1 MRKDTKMGGG
11 AAGQI
16 IWDVACRRMSK
27 VFSERV
33 MRNWIEHFTLEELD
47 ADRAVIRYDGNL
59 DLENF
64 KGRYLDKLTQC
75 LTWAAGHE
83 LKVELYQGKKKIRRG
98 DRRLSEV
105 EDVSGHPWKPGG
117 YGKNV
122 PEKKNRFSGALHVL
136 AGLLILCLVT
146 AVVVVIGNAVRNR
159 DFKETYYQVG
169 SGKISENM
177 RIIQI
182 SDLHDSSYGEHNE
195 DLVSRM
201 EELKPDLIVLTGD
214 IIDES
219 GDDDTVALNLCE
231 QLVDLAPVYYVWGNH
246 ETMASFD
253 LNDMSIE
260 EIDELLGCDEDNRSS
275 EGFWDMEDDLKD
287 SLEDLGVYVLWNQYE
302 TVQIGR
308 SQVDIYGVLTG
319 NAYAFWQYAEDSYT
333 EFRYENTDH
342 FKLLLSHEPYI
353 FETWD
358 GDSWADLSLAGHTHG
373 GEIRLPYIGG
383 LYEYQYGFLPEFGK
397 NDHMISGQYDV
408 EGRPLIISNGMSKGD
423 FLRIN
428 NQPELVV
435 VDVNRY

>member
-1 MRKDTKMGGG
+1 M
-11 AAGQI
+11 
-16 IWDVACRRMSK
+16 
-27 VFSERV
+27 
-33 MRNWIEHFTLEELD
+33 
-47 ADRAVIRYDGNL
+47 
-59 DLENF
+59 
-64 KGRYLDKLTQC
+64 
-75 LTWAAGHE
+75 
-83 LKVELYQGKKKIRRG
+83 
-98 DRRLSEV
+98 
-105 EDVSGHPWKPGG
+105 
-117 YGKNV
+117 
-122 PEKKNRFSGALHVL
+122 
-136 AGLLILCLVT
+136 ILCLVT
-146 AVVVVIGNAVRNR
+146 AAVVVVGNAVKNR

-231 QLVDLAPVYYVWGNH
+231 QMVDLAPVYYVWGNH

-342 FKLLLSHEPYI
+342 FKLLLSH
-353 FETWD
+353 
-358 GDSWADLSLAGHTHG
+358 
-373 GEIRLPYIGG
+373 
-383 LYEYQYGFLPEFGK
+383 
-397 NDHMISGQYDV
+397 
-408 EGRPLIISNGMSKGD
+408 
-423 FLRIN
+423 
-428 NQPELVV
+428 
-435 VDVNRY
+435 